1 MIDQSIDFGSTAAA
15 FSGGQG
21 DYTVEFEPSAT
32 ALELEN
38 AGHVVASVGVDS
50 GYVPYTAFSAKESY
64 INENKEILQSFT
76 DALQKG
82 MEYVNSHSSKEIA
95 KSIEPQFPDTDKDT
109 LTAIVDRYKEQDTW
123 KTDVIFSEEAYT
135 LLLDI
140 LEDSGTLTERPPY
153 ETLINTEF
161 AKKASGE

>member
-1 MIDQSIDFGSTAAA
+1 M
-15 FSGGQG
+15 
-21 DYTVEFEPSAT
+21 
-32 ALELEN
+32 
-38 AGHVVASVGVDS
+38 DS